1 MSKKCAFLGRFQ
13 PFHLGHKH
21 VVEQFNGEEL
31 VLVIGSAGKSRTD
44 ENPLKA
50 KERTELIHECH
61 PEIQIYKVEDQ
72 ESDKEWMEDV
82 IGKTGAGEIISGN
95 KRVRDIFTEMSDLEV
110 KEPEMHRPE
119 IYSGT
124 EVRRRI
130 NSGGE
135 WSYLVPE
142 CAREK
147 LRELEEKIKE
157 SGTQYE
163 FKPGWKKE
171 NAYHGTSE

>member
-1 MSKKCAFLGRFQ
+1 MRTAFIGRFQ

-21 VVEQFNGEEL
+21 VVEDYADEDL
-31 VLVIGSAGKSRTD
+31 VLVLGSARESRTD
-44 ENPLKA
+44 ENPLNVE
-50 KERTELIHECH
+50 ERKSVIHECF
-61 PEIQIYKVEDQ
+61 PNIEIYAVEDD
-72 ESDKEWMEDV
+72 ESDEKWMES
-82 IGKTGAGEIISGN
+82 IIEKTGAEKIVSGN
-95 KRVRDIFTEMSDLEV
+95 ERVLEIFREMSDLKVE
-110 KEPEMHRPE
+110 KAEMHEPE

-142 CAREK
+142 CAEEFLK
-147 LRELEEKIKE
+147 ELEEVIRK

-163 FKPGWKKE
+163 FEPGWKRK
-171 NAYHGTSE
+171 NSYNGTAED